1 MDRIERQASME
12 SAFDHVT
19 YNMLFCNEIDGVFRL
34 EPMGE
39 ESGGANYNTA
49 GFTPLS
55 RIFSA
60 GMSKK
65 TAVQVLKSL
74 LSVWVNLDEY
84 MIPRSE
90 LLMSLSDVYVQDET
104 GEIRWICGLQ
114 KDPRSP
120 IEKLRLLMAELVTIM
135 EGDPEQNQEN
145 MHTLLNYVK
154 SVNRENL
161 NQCKTMADT
170 LLLQDIAAASAEAA
184 ASEEAEAYG
193 YQADDGGFSAYE
205 EPRRGEETGAAG
217 YVDSWKENGDGLNI
231 MIPDAFTKA
240 REVAYIIR
248 IRTGDEMAVVL
259 DETLMGKSRD
269 ADFRIGDNRAVSRHH
284 ASIIMEDGEYYLV
297 DHESTNS
304 TYLNGMRLEPGE
316 EYRLCHG
323 DGFVLA
329 DEPFQFMIR

>member
-12 SAFDHVT
+12 NAFDHVT

-34 EPMGE
+34 EITGE
-39 ESGGANYNTA
+39 ETGEANYNTT

-74 LSVWVNLDEY
+74 FQVWVNLDEY

-90 LLMSLSDVYVQDET
+90 LLMSLSDGYVHNET
-104 GEIRWICGLQ
+104 GEIRWLCGLQ

-135 EGDPEQNQEN
+135 EGDSEKNQEN

-154 SVNRENL
+154 NVSRENL

-184 ASEEAEAYG
+184 ASDEPEAYG
-193 YQADDGGFSAYE
+193 YSGGTDEPEYE
-205 EPRRGEETGAAG
+205 
-217 YVDSWKENGDGLNI
+217 DSWKESGDGLNI
-231 MIPDAFTKA
+231 MIPDVFTKA

-248 IRTGDEMAVVL
+248 IHTGDEMAIVL
-259 DETLMGKSRD
+259 DETLIGKSQD
-269 ADFRIGDNRAVSRHH
+269 ADFCVADNRAVSRHH
-284 ASIIMEDGEYYLV
+284 ASVIMEGGEYYLI
-297 DHESTNS
+297 DHRSTNS
-304 TYLNGMRLEPGE
+304 TYLNGMRLKPGE

>member
-34 EPMGE
+34 ELVGGE
-39 ESGGANYNTA
+39 GGEANYNTA

-74 LSVWVNLDEY
+74 LNVWVNLDEY

-154 SVNRENL
+154 GVNRENL

-184 ASEEAEAYG
+184 ASEEPESYG
-193 YQADDGGFSAYE
+193 HAGRED
-205 EPRRGEETGAAG
+205 AG
-217 YVDSWKENGDGLNI
+217 YGDSWKESGDGLNI
-231 MIPDAFTKA
+231 MIPDVFTRA

-259 DETLMGKSRD
+259 DETLIGKSRD
-269 ADFRIGDNRAVSRHH
+269 ADFCVPDNRAVSRHH
-284 ASIIMEDGEYYLV
+284 ASIIMEGGEYYLV
-297 DHESTNS
+297 DHESTNF
-304 TYLNGMRLEPGE
+304 TYLNGMRLDPGE

-329 DEPFQFMIR
+329 DEPFQFMVR

>member
-1 MDRIERQASME
+1 
-12 SAFDHVT
+12 
-19 YNMLFCNEIDGVFRL
+19 
-34 EPMGE
+34 
-39 ESGGANYNTA
+39 
-49 GFTPLS
+49 
-55 RIFSA
+55 
-60 GMSKK
+60 
-65 TAVQVLKSL
+65 
-74 LSVWVNLDEY
+74 

-170 LLLQDIAAASAEAA
+170 LLLQDIAASSVEAA
-184 ASEEAEAYG
+184 ALEEPESYG
-193 YQADDGGFSAYE
+193 YQPEEEQAPYKEEFHGSAGKGEPEYGEPWSEGG
-205 EPRRGEETGAAG
+205 
-217 YVDSWKENGDGLNI
+217 GLNI
-231 MIPDAFTKA
+231 MIPDVFTKA
-240 REVAYIIR
+240 KEIAYIIR
-248 IRTGDEMAVVL
+248 LRTGDEMAVVL
-259 DETLMGKSRD
+259 DETLIGKSRD
-269 ADFRIGDNRAVSRHH
+269 ADFRVADNRAVSRHH
-284 ASIIMEDGEYYLV
+284 ASIIMENREYYLV
-297 DHESTNS
+297 DHDSTNS

-329 DEPFQFMIR
+329 DEPFQFMVR

>member
-1 MDRIERQASME
+1 ME

-34 EPMGE
+34 EFTNEEDGE
-39 ESGGANYNTA
+39 ANYNTA

-55 RIFSA
+55 RIFAA

-74 LSVWVNLDEY
+74 LNVWVNLDDY

-90 LLMSLSDVYVQDET
+90 LLMSLSDVYVHDET

-135 EGDPEQNQEN
+135 EGNPEQNQEN

-154 SVNRENL
+154 SVNKENL

-184 ASEEAEAYG
+184 ASEEPESYG
-193 YQADDGGFSAYE
+193 YEGGKNEPEYE
-205 EPRRGEETGAAG
+205 DPWG
-217 YVDSWKENGDGLNI
+217 DSGDGLNI
-231 MIPDAFTKA
+231 MIPDVFTKA
-240 REVAYIIR
+240 KEIAYIIR

-259 DETLMGKSRD
+259 DETLIGKSRD
-269 ADFRIGDNRAVSRHH
+269 ADFCVADNRAVSRHH
-284 ASIIMEDGEYYLV
+284 ASIIMEKGEYYLV

-304 TYLNGMRLEPGE
+304 TYLNGMRLDPGD

>member
-1 MDRIERQASME
+1 MDRIERQAPME
-12 SAFDHVT
+12 NAFDQVT

-34 EPMGE
+34 EFTNEAAGE
-39 ESGGANYNTA
+39 ANYNTA

-65 TAVQVLKSL
+65 TVVQVLKSL
-74 LSVWVNLDEY
+74 LGVWVNLDEY

-90 LLMSLSDVYVQDET
+90 LLMSLSDVYAHNET

-135 EGDPEQNQEN
+135 EGNPEQNQEN
-145 MHTLLNYVK
+145 LHTLLNYVK
-154 SVNRENL
+154 GVNRENL
-161 NQCKTMADT
+161 NQCKSMADT

-184 ASEEAEAYG
+184 ASEELDSYG
-193 YQADDGGFSAYE
+193 YGGKKGNGYE
-205 EPRRGEETGAAG
+205 
-217 YVDSWKENGDGLNI
+217 DSWRESGDGLNI
-231 MIPDAFTKA
+231 MIPDVFTKA

-248 IRTGDEMAVVL
+248 IRTGDEMAIVL
-259 DETLMGKSRD
+259 DETLIGKSRD
-269 ADFRIGDNRAVSRHH
+269 ADFRVADNRAVSRHH
-284 ASIIMEDGEYYLV
+284 ASILMENGGYYLV
-297 DHESTNS
+297 DHDSTNS
-304 TYLNGMRLEPGE
+304 TYLNGMQLDPGE

>member
-34 EPMGE
+34 ELVGGE
-39 ESGGANYNTA
+39 GGEANYNTA

-74 LSVWVNLDEY
+74 LNVWVNLDEY

-154 SVNRENL
+154 GVNRENL

-170 LLLQDIAAASAEAA
+170 LLLQDIAAASAEA
-184 ASEEAEAYG
+184 
-193 YQADDGGFSAYE
+193 
-205 EPRRGEETGAAG
+205 EPLR
-217 YVDSWKENGDGLNI
+217 
-231 MIPDAFTKA
+231 
-240 REVAYIIR
+240 
-248 IRTGDEMAVVL
+248 
-259 DETLMGKSRD
+259 
-269 ADFRIGDNRAVSRHH
+269 NRSP
-284 ASIIMEDGEYYLV
+284 M
-297 DHESTNS
+297 
-304 TYLNGMRLEPGE
+304 GMREERTRATEIPG
-316 EYRLCHG
+316 RRAARG
-323 DGFVLA
+323 STS
-329 DEPFQFMIR
+329 